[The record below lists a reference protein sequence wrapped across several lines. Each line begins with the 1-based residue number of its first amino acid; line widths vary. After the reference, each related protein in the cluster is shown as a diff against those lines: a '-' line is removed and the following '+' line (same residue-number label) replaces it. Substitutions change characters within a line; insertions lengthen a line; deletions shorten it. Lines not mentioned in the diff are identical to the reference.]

1 MDPITFQV
9 LHGHNPWLGVP
20 EKWPQMVRQ
29 RIPHNYV
36 NRKLS
41 SLLRNEKNK
50 INLVIGPR
58 QSGKSTFIWHH
69 LSTRPDPF
77 LLINCE
83 ERSCQE
89 LCRSPALFLKDMEEI
104 AERVPGLFF
113 EEIQHLSEA
122 GLFLKGLADLK
133 PDIPIIVTGSSSY
146 HLRSKTRES
155 LAGRAV
161 RHYLLPFGLAELF
174 PDGLPRH

>member
-1 MDPITFQV
+1 
-9 LHGHNPWLGVP
+9 
-20 EKWPQMVRQ
+20 
-29 RIPHNYV
+29 
-36 NRKLS
+36 
-41 SLLRNEKNK
+41 
-50 INLVIGPR
+50 
-58 QSGKSTFIWHH
+58 
-69 LSTRPDPF
+69 
-77 LLINCE
+77 
-83 ERSCQE
+83 
-89 LCRSPALFLKDMEEI
+89 MEEI